1 MAERVAEAK
10 RFLDFLFDMETAN
23 LRTLL
28 ADNDASM
35 IALSFL
41 YVLGDVNNEG
51 GTINRFDRDER
62 RINRFV
68 QCELRAGE
76 LEEGQL
82 RTLLLWKDNFAA
94 VGLYK
99 NDAPIASFCTGT
111 VNASDED

>member
-1 MAERVAEAK
+1 MAERFVEAK
-10 RFLDFLFDMETAN
+10 RFLDFLFDMKTAN

-41 YVLGDVNNEG
+41 YVLDDVNNEG
-51 GTINRFDRDER
+51 GTINRFDRDEM

-94 VGLYK
+94 VVLYED
-99 NDAPIASFCTGT
+99 DAAPDQNSQG
-111 VNASDED
+111 VPL